1 MAPLTAAIGAN
12 SVPHRKIH
20 IHSHYNLESQVPHP
34 MEITLQTF
42 LIVCPLVFLGSL
54 VDAMVGGGGL
64 ISLPAYLIAGFPPH
78 MATATNKC
86 SAVFGMVFSTGRFFK
101 SGKLHLPTAG
111 LAAAFALVGAHLGAR
126 LNLFLPDKYLHYV
139 LVVAL
144 PVVAVFLL
152 FRRDFG
158 TENHMDELPRRR
170 VMVFSAL
177 IGFFLGMYD
186 GFFGPGAGT
195 FILLAFTGLVK
206 LDLITASG
214 NTKLINLAS
223 NVAAFLTFA
232 FSGNIVWTVGLPAA
246 AFGILGH
253 FVGAGLALHQ
263 GEKIIR
269 PMFFVVLT
277 LLLVRVAGDLAGTML

>member
-1 MAPLTAAIGAN
+1 MASRRRVCYTERNDSPRPCPGSGVGGGTTD
-12 SVPHRKIH
+12 
-20 IHSHYNLESQVPHP
+20 
-34 MEITLQTF
+34 MEIALQTF

-78 MATATNKC
+78 MATASNKC
-86 SAVFGMVFSTGRFFK
+86 SAVFGMVFSTGRFLRQ
-101 SGKLHLPTAG
+101 GKIHLPTAA
-111 LAAAFALVGAHLGAR
+111 LAAGFALVGAALGAR
-126 LNLFLPDKYLHYV
+126 LNLILPDRYLHYV
-139 LVVAL
+139 LVAAL

-152 FRRDFG
+152 FKRDFG
-158 TENHMDELPRRR
+158 TENRMEELPHRR
-170 VMVFSAL
+170 VMLFSAG
-177 IGFFLGMYD
+177 IGFVFGMYD

-206 LDLITASG
+206 MDLITASG

-223 NVAAFLTFA
+223 NVAAFTTFA
-232 FSGNIVWTVGLPAA
+232 FSGYIVWTVGLTAA

-253 FVGAGLALHQ
+253 VVGAGLALHK
-263 GEKIIR
+263 GAKIIR

-277 LLLVRVAGDLAGTML
+277 LLLLRVIWDLAATLLG

>member
-1 MAPLTAAIGAN
+1 MELT
-12 SVPHRKIH
+12 V
-20 IHSHYNLESQVPHP
+20 
-34 MEITLQTF
+34 QTF

-101 SGKLHLPTAG
+101 SGKIHLPTAA
-111 LAAAFALVGAHLGAR
+111 LASALALIGAHLGAR

-139 LVVAL
+139 LVAAL

-158 TENHMDELPRRR
+158 TENHMDELPFRR
-170 VMVFSAL
+170 VMAVSAV

-195 FILLAFTGLVK
+195 FILLAFTGLLK
-206 LDLITASG
+206 MDLITASG
-214 NTKLINLAS
+214 NTKLINLSS
-223 NVAAFLTFA
+223 NLAAFLTFA
-232 FSGNIVWTVGLPAA
+232 LSGNIVWAVGLPAA
-246 AFGILGH
+246 VFGILGH
-253 FVGAGLALHQ
+253 FVGAGLALHK
-263 GEKIIR
+263 GAKIIR
-269 PMFFVVLT
+269 PMFFVVLA
-277 LLLVRVAGDLAGTML
+277 LLLVRVVADLIAAL